1 MWCFMENIFIKNV
14 DDIDEVVPQGYK
26 KINKFFKQIIYN
38 IKNIFNIITIE
49 IIDNK
54 SLIILPFKEKATKN
68 KVQKLIKK
76 INCKF
81 NNTTNKFNAVLSNR
95 LYNDE
100 KLKEVFI
107 QNNINILDG
116 KWLYNYILLDVLSYI
131 AEKKKTNLYNLEVTI
146 LVNNNKDINLYN
158 INNLADN
165 LKKIKIVTNNID
177 KFKNI
182 ENTLYLEK
190 GIAIEISNNKKK
202 SLYKSNIIIN
212 IDFDEELINK
222 YTINRNAIIINLSNK
237 INIKSK
243 LFNGININNYQIELS
258 TNYKK
263 NIEKYTQF
271 EKFNINMIYEG
282 YIFKKD
288 NIYNIRKQIEKDKI
302 KIKAL
307 IGNNG
312 IINEKEFV

>member
-1 MWCFMENIFIKNV
+1 MENIFIKNV